1 MLKIFLTVVSVLIV
15 GMPAETLSH
24 GTDYRI
30 IGKKGVVI
38 EFFYSDKKPMQYA
51 EVLVLSPENDTIEY
65 QNGRTDQNGRFAFLP
80 EMHGKWRVQVND
92 GVGHA
97 VSAAVAVN
105 PEGEGSSTENLAG
118 YVPQKQSGMLDSV
131 PKIVKLILG
140 ISLMA
145 NFFLGLS
152 VWKSRIG

>member
-1 MLKIFLTVVSVLIV
+1 MLRIFLIVVSVWVV
-15 GMPAETLSH
+15 GMPAETFAH

-30 IGKKGVVI
+30 ISKKAVVM

-51 EVLVLSPENDTIEY
+51 EVLILSPKNDTIEY

-80 EMHGKWRVQVND
+80 EMPGEWRVKVND

-97 VSAAVAVN
+97 VSATVAVN
-105 PEGEGSSTENLAG
+105 PENAGSSTENLAG
-118 YVPQKQSGMLDSV
+118 DVPQKQSGMLDSV
-131 PKIVKLILG
+131 PKIVKLIFG
-140 ISLMA
+140 VSLLA

-152 VWKSRIG
+152 VWKRRID